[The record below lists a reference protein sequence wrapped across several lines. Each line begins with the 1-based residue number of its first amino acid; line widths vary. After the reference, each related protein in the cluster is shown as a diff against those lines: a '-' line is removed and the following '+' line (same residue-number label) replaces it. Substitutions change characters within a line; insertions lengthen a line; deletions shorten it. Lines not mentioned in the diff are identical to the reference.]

1 MQRIYLQCNN
11 PMKHRFL
18 TIGYDTVNSI
28 SMLMNAESLVSSSMA
43 LAEFHGLC
51 IAFDQ
56 SSPVK
61 LRQLFPIFDPARL
74 MWVQKDMLH
83 FLLKV
88 TKSQKLLYG
97 PIFKKLNRMT
107 VHRLFSLG

>member
-1 MQRIYLQCNN
+1 MDSNN
-11 PMKHRFL
+11 PINHRFL
-18 TIGYDTVNSI
+18 TKGYDTINSI
-28 SMLMNAESLVSSSMA
+28 SMLMNAESLKASSMA

-56 SSPVK
+56 SSSIK
-61 LRQLFPIFDPARL
+61 LRQLFPLFDPARL

-88 TKSQKLLYG
+88 TKSQKLL
-97 PIFKKLNRMT
+97 
-107 VHRLFSLG
+107 